1 MYLNL
6 DELGDLAWLTSTA
19 FSDYNETYIYGT
31 EGFCTDVYSSGACV
45 TFRGGAY
52 DTSES
57 STDKSIGNRKDS
69 DGFEAD
75 WTEDTLRFGSNTSLS
90 SFGFG
95 VPQQDLN
102 QAFTSQSQ
110 LGLGRNSSFLRALVS
125 AGDIGTKAY
134 SIFWGLVGGPAE
146 KQTRGSLVLGGLDK
160 SLIADQNDNFT
171 ASLFRGSGCGTGM
184 VVMISDIILNWPNGT
199 DMSIF
204 MGSKSAAIQACI
216 SPSFAGLM
224 SLPLSYYDSFWS
236 LAGGTPPDNKSEAR
250 SFGINYFTM
259 LFDPND
265 V

>member
-1 MYLNL
+1 
-6 DELGDLAWLTSTA
+6 LAWLTSTTY
-19 FSDYNETYIYGT
+19 SDYNETYIYGT
-31 EGFCTDVYSSGACV
+31 NGFCTDYSSGACT

-52 DTSES
+52 DTSKS

-69 DGFEAD
+69 DGFKAD
-75 WTEDTLRFGSNTSLS
+75 WKEDTLSFGSNTSLS

-95 VPQQDLN
+95 IPQQDLN

-110 LGLGRNSSFLRALVS
+110 LGLGRNSSFLRALES
-125 AGDIGTKAY
+125 AGNIGTKAY

-146 KQTRGSLVLGGLDK
+146 KQTRGSLILGGLDR

-171 ASLFRGSGCGTGM
+171 ASLYQGSKCGTGM
-184 VVMISDIILNWPNGT
+184 VVTISDILLNWPNGT
-199 DMSIF
+199 DTSIF
-204 MGSKSAAIQACI
+204 MGSQSAAIQACI

-224 SLPLSYYDSFWS
+224 SLPLSYYNKFWS
-236 LAGGTPPDNKSEAR
+236 LAGGTSPGDQPYAR

-259 LFDPND
+259 LFDPTD